1 LFDPKFHDDCI
12 KRVSAALRES
22 LKTPQA
28 VTQYGL
34 GRARV
39 EKVASSRRVVL
50 TDGRISFDRY
60 SGSGG
65 DAFHSAAAEGD
76 IDPELKTIS
85 FWNGETLKLALHA
98 YAVHPM
104 SYYGRGGVSADFVG
118 LARRQIA
125 KDDPQVEQIYVSGCS
140 GDVTA
145 GKYNDAT
152 PASRAALTE
161 RMYTAMRK
169 SLGNTERF
177 PLERI
182 EFRNAAFELPFHES
196 PAFSRAALDRTLK
209 DPQAKIGDRIL
220 AAMGLSSLERIG
232 QGRKIDLPC
241 VDLGRGAIV
250 LFPGESFVGY
260 QQLAQR
266 MRPELF
272 VLSIGYGE
280 CWPGYVPTD
289 RAFEERFNHDWRWA
303 GPGSEAH
310 IRRALEQV
318 LPKSP

>member
-1 LFDPKFHDDCI
+1 MLPVDFTP
-12 KRVSAALRES
+12 SA
-22 LKTPQA
+22 
-28 VTQYGL
+28 G
-34 GRARV
+34 AR
-39 EKVASSRRVVL
+39 L
-50 TDGRISFDRY
+50 
-60 SGSGG
+60 
-65 DAFHSAAAEGD
+65 
-76 IDPELKTIS
+76 P
-85 FWNGETLKLALHA
+85 ALHA

-161 RMYTAMRK
+161 RMYAAMRK
-169 SLGNTERF
+169 SLGSTERF

-182 EFRNAAFELPFHES
+182 EFRNSPFELPFHES
-196 PAFSRAALDRTLK
+196 PAFSRAALDRTLR

-241 VDLGRGAIV
+241 VDLGRAAIV

-303 GPGSEAH
+303 GPGSETQ
-310 IRRALEQV
+310 IRRALDQA
-318 LPKSP
+318 LPKNP